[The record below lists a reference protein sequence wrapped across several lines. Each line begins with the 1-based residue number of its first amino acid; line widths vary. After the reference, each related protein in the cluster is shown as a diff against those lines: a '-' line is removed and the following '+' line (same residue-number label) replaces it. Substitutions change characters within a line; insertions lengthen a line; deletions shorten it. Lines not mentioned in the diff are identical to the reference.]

1 MAQVFRRAVASR
13 QLEGRPDRAQFEILS
28 ADYMVDEDF
37 NVRRA
42 FRSMGERTGRTTGL
56 VAKCI
61 FESCKMLEVFLLE
74 FNMSPVLKDPKDSP
88 ETNDG
93 AMIEA
98 ALGIVFP
105 DGPDRTGRGPP

>member
-1 MAQVFRRAVASR
+1 MLLVFTFSKFSYLYPAKILFFCSPALSTAV
-13 QLEGRPDRAQFEILS
+13 
-28 ADYMVDEDF
+28 V
-37 NVRRA
+37 
-42 FRSMGERTGRTTGL
+42 
-56 VAKCI
+56 
-61 FESCKMLEVFLLE
+61 EVFLLE

-105 DGPDRTGRGPP
+105 EGPHCTGRGDELCIQYGVSMHFFTYSSTRSI